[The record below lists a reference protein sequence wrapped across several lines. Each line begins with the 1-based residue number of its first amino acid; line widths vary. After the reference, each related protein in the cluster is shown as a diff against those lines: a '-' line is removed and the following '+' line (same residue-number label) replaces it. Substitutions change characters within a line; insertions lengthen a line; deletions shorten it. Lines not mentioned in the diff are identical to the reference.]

1 MTQRATPKTTLNR
14 HDEQTCIGIFRD
26 LLHARHR
33 LYKIASTVAGDAGL
47 HAAELN
53 VIDILGKMGP
63 ISMGRLSDETFVS
76 PANTTYTV
84 RKLEV
89 VHLVQRLRSKDSER
103 SVTVALTKKGQ
114 TLFRR
119 CYPAVLTAVDNYLSE
134 RLSSTDKKNL
144 ARILARLAT

>member
-1 MTQRATPKTTLNR
+1 MPLNE
-14 HDEQTCIGIFRD
+14 HDEQTCISIFRD
-26 LLHARHR
+26 LLHARHQ
-33 LYKIASTVAGDAGL
+33 LYKLASGVAAEANL

-53 VIDILGKMGP
+53 VIDILGKKGP
-63 ISMGRLSDETFVS
+63 ISMGRLSDETFIS

-89 VHLVQRLRSKDSER
+89 AHLVQRLRSKNSER
-103 SVTVALTKKGQ
+103 SVTVTLTKKGQ

-119 CYPAVLTAVDNYLSE
+119 YYPAVLTAVDDYLSE
-134 RLSSTDKKNL
+134 RLSSTDKKHL